1 MPDGSIRRVAA
12 GDIIG
17 RMPSAAVF
25 LDDERVSEAHAL
37 ISLRGPDL
45 KVLSL
50 RGRLVVDG
58 KPATEAVLE
67 EGMVIEPAP
76 GLELAVAGV
85 ELPDAVM
92 ALQGPGLAR
101 QIVVGTTSIVRTP
114 RPALIQRYVGDAAA
128 WVWPVGDGWRLRVG
142 GGAPQ
147 QLAVGDFFDVGDL
160 RVEAVTET
168 LAAAAGQDTR
178 VTPSEPLP
186 MTVVARY
193 DVVHVWAEGGV
204 EAHFDGLLARIV
216 SELAA
221 VGAPVEW
228 EGVAGEIWPKE
239 SDRQALRSRWDVS
252 LSRIRRRLRTAGL
265 RDDLVRAAG
274 IGLVELHL
282 RPGDLL
288 RDES

>member
-128 WVWPVGDGWRLRVG
+128 WVWPVGDGWRVRVG

-147 QLAVGDFFDVGDL
+147 PLAVGDFFDVGDL

>member
-1 MPDGSIRRVAA
+1 MPDGSLRRVAA

-50 RGRLVVDG
+50 RGRQVVDD

-85 ELPDAVM
+85 ELPDTVM
-92 ALQGPGLAR
+92 ALQGPGLPR
-101 QIVVGTTSIVRTP
+101 QIVAGTTSLVRTP

-128 WVWPVGDGWRLRVG
+128 WVWPVGDGWRVRVG
-142 GGAPQ
+142 AGAPQ
-147 QLAVGDFFDVGDL
+147 PLSVGDTIDVGDL
-160 RVEAVTET
+160 RIEAVTEA
-168 LAAAAGQDTR
+168 LAAAARQDTR
-178 VTPSEPLP
+178 ATPTEPLP
-186 MTVVARY
+186 MTIVARY
-193 DVVHVWAEGGV
+193 DVVHVWADGGV

-216 SELAA
+216 SELAV

-228 EGVAGEIWPKE
+228 EGVAGVIWPKE
-239 SDRQALRSRWDVS
+239 SDHV
-252 LSRIRRRLRTAGL
+252 
-265 RDDLVRAAG
+265 
-274 IGLVELHL
+274 IG
-282 RPGDLL
+282 
-288 RDES
+288 